1 MNLESYE
8 KPKNKIKI
16 ITIVLIVLLLI
27 TIGVSYALWVITKE
41 QTNENILS
49 TSCLDIELTNKE
61 DNISLTNTFP
71 KTDVEGK
78 ILEPY
83 KFTIRNE
90 CENYVDYSINLEML
104 SETTLNSENIKVLL
118 NKEETETEPKILSKY
133 PENEIPKISEAKESR
148 QLTEGRLR
156 KLESVNYELRLWI
169 KEEVTKESGIEN
181 EIAKS
186 KIVVEGKIGE
196 QVASDY
202 IEEIAKTEETNL
214 AYDNTKDNNLRYIGA
229 EPNNYIDIGDRDG
242 EGQPILW
249 RVIGVMNNITS
260 LDDIEKQ
267 ESLVKIIRAD
277 SIGIYSWDSSIQ
289 TINYGYGINEW
300 SQADLMKLL
309 NPGYDDNMETN
320 NVGEEIKANNSL
332 FWNQKD
338 GECFFWINNENKKC
352 DFTNS
357 GLSDKA
363 KTLISKVKWNLGTP
377 NGNKTADYMYNGER
391 SKNKS
396 KQCEYGTFCNDEVE
410 RTTAWDGY
418 IALLYPSDFGYA
430 VGGEARNN
438 CLQKN
443 LDAYDEDCNNNN
455 WLRITSEYNWTL
467 TPLNNSALDVYHL
480 YETRIITHGA
490 LNGYDVKP
498 VAYLKS
504 TVKILENPNPEKE
517 YGSIDNPFILG

>member
-1 MNLESYE
+1 MA
-8 KPKNKIKI
+8 KNKKKLYIGLVVIMLI
-16 ITIVLIVLLLI
+16 II

-214 AYDNTKDNNLRYIGA
+214 SYDNTKDNNLRYIGA

-242 EGQPILW
+242 DGNPILW

-277 SIGIYSWDSSIQ
+277 NIGDYSWDSSAPN
-289 TINYGYGINEW
+289 INNGWGVNEW
-300 SQADLMKLL
+300 SQADVMKLL
-309 NPGYDDNMETN
+309 NPQDVYSGTPEIGASLYWTRGKGYCYNAYSELN
-320 NVGEEIKANNSL
+320 IPCE
-332 FWNQKD
+332 
-338 GECFFWINNENKKC
+338 
-352 DFTNS
+352 FTNS
-357 GLSDKA
+357 GLSEEVKSKIA
-363 KTLISKVKWNLGTP
+363 KVRWYTGTV
-377 NGNKTADYMYNGER
+377 GEIDYSNKITAQYMYESER
-391 SKNKS
+391 SNHNGKE
-396 KQCEYGTFCNDEVE
+396 QCENTGGIYCNDEVE
-410 RTTAWDGY
+410 RKTTWDGY
-418 IALLYPSDFGYA
+418 IGLIHPSDYGYA
-430 VGGEARNN
+430 VGGNVRTN
-438 CLQKN
+438 CLIKSINTYNTENCN
-443 LDAYDEDCNNNN
+443 LND
-455 WLRITSEYNWTL
+455 WLSSNTNVWTINPAPLTEYSHTAFFVSAEGYATSGGVDTFGN
-467 TPLNNSALDVYHL
+467 
-480 YETRIITHGA
+480 I
-490 LNGYDVKP
+490 KP

-504 TVKILENPNPEKE
+504 NIKILENPNNDLK
-517 YGSIDNPFILG
+517 YGSIDNPFMIE